1 MGDGRGPPP
10 GAPTGFPFAAQR
22 SAQHPAAPLIVRA
35 HTYARSLEVGPT
47 RTSVSSAELFFHRH
61 IRSCA
66 ASPAGCSG
74 GGGGKGSGSL
84 TSAPSGLL
92 PVAPAWLD
100 CGLGLCWLGVTRAAK
115 LVALAGLWLASVPSL
130 WAAPFLTA
138 LTGGAVP
145 LLEASAALSGYPVPV
160 MAAQAIWLGNGWR
173 SVAGASALI
182 AWGVGWHSPCG
193 RGSCQALGLVA
204 VAAGSSS
211 ASWGAYLACEAA
223 LRFPTFPGPELLSAS
238 SSGDGLGPQG
248 VAVAA
253 GLAPNALP
261 AANAAS
267 VPPPPAPSPDT
278 RRARTSRVNGA
289 TWFVDVKPTA
299 MASSCCAAT
308 CNKNDH

>member
-1 MGDGRGPPP
+1 M
-10 GAPTGFPFAAQR
+10 
-22 SAQHPAAPLIVRA
+22 
-35 HTYARSLEVGPT
+35 
-47 RTSVSSAELFFHRH
+47 
-61 IRSCA
+61 
-66 ASPAGCSG
+66 
-74 GGGGKGSGSL
+74 
-84 TSAPSGLL
+84 
-92 PVAPAWLD
+92 APAWLD

-223 LRFPTFPGPELLSAS
+223 LRFPAFPGPELPSAS

-308 CNKNDH
+308 CKKTITKGSLRVRSSAAHAAKHGWFHVECVDGGLGPIELVEGVGALSLALRTEVARWCDTPGGASCRLLGS